1 MKIFQKDLSKIYN
14 IYIIHIVHT
23 ILNIYYYLIEIKI
36 FKKVACRQVNIWV
49 LLPKFKGNLTE
60 ISA

>member
-1 MKIFQKDLSKIYN
+1 MIINYHYLIEMKIFQKDLSKIYN

-36 FKKVACRQVNIWV
+36 FKKVACRQVNI
-49 LLPKFKGNLTE
+49 
-60 ISA
+60 